1 MACVLYVMCF
11 ILVVIVSIEVFLGVM
26 MSRKRL
32 TTAASSRVQ
41 ETKETVIDAQH
52 IEAVAQVHMCGALWI
67 V

>member
-1 MACVLYVMCF
+1 MCY
-11 ILVVIVSIEVFLGVM
+11 IMVVIVSIEVFLGVM
-26 MSRKRL
+26 MSLKRL
-32 TTAASSRVQ
+32 ETAASSRAQ

>member
-1 MACVLYVMCF
+1 MLANGLCVICYVF
-11 ILVVIVSIEVFLGVM
+11 YIVSIEVFLGVM
-26 MSRKRL
+26 MSRKML